1 MKNEFLKFSS
11 RRILFSAMLVSSM
24 LVSGSIPTYAEVHNV
39 QEIMQ
44 GLKVQG
50 KVVDA
55 MGEPVIGASI
65 LEKGTTNGVI
75 TGIDGDFILN
85 VTSSKSVIV
94 VSFVGY
100 ETIELPATDT
110 KLQNLVLK
118 EDAEL
123 LDEVV
128 VVGYGV
134 QKKATLTGSV
144 AMVEGDDVLKGRA
157 ASNVGTALQ
166 GAIPGLTVTRSSSR
180 PTENATISIR
190 GGISANSSDPLILI
204 DGVDAYAWELNSLN
218 PNDIENISVLKDAA
232 ASIYGARAAGGVI
245 LVTTKRAKEG
255 KTTITYNGS
264 VTANFVGRDYP
275 AATGSEWARMMLM
288 ADYNDINHLSG
299 ASSLW
304 TCGSQNWNYEFYE
317 NIMNNKAFDWNGT
330 NLLRIDPLNANQVDL
345 VYGTTWGTSQNLSI
359 QSGNENLKSITS
371 LGYSNDRS
379 LIKAVY
385 DGQKKYNFRN
395 NTDFGVGKYIKVE
408 TNVSYDYKKTDVPTY
423 GVGYGLQDMWI
434 FPLYT
439 ESGKHYYDN
448 FGGNNVLAHLTEGGK
463 TETNSYMFRLG
474 GKATVDLSFI
484 HESLKGLSFYAK
496 GNIRQY
502 NENVKSQSHKVQMYS
517 YYDVE
522 NGPQT
527 TNGATVGSKAN
538 LESLTEINTRAL
550 YQLYEFFLNYNRTFG
565 QHNVSAM
572 FGNSNE
578 LRDNYMTGMYR
589 SSNGTVSLDD
599 LNVYDTTTDVIN
611 PNNSQFVKD
620 SGSRYKDKWGSY
632 KWAYVSLVGRVNY
645 DYAGKYLV
653 EGTWRHDGSSRLV
666 KDNRWQDFFGASVGW
681 RLSEEA
687 FVKDI
692 DWLSNLKLRASWGQ
706 SGNVSTI
713 GNYEAYPQISTGTTV
728 LNGTKV
734 PTSWISG
741 ITDDSRTW
749 ETVESTN
756 IGFDYGFFNNRL
768 SGTFDYFWRKNNGML
783 INITYPQVY
792 GGKAPSTNSGK
803 YKTHGWELSI
813 NWQDKINKDFSYN
826 IGFSLSNA
834 KTEVTSYEGM
844 TAINWGVNSI
854 VEGKPLNALYV
865 FKTDGMFQ
873 NQSEVDA
880 YYEQMNGN
888 KSGSLM
894 GNVKNG
900 TTNELTPGC
909 VRRVD
914 LNGDND
920 ITKDDLY
927 YYGDTDPHYNF
938 GLNIGLNYK
947 DFDFSIFFQGVGQQY
962 NVRDGQMG
970 CAFWSGWTNTNGY
983 FMDNTWY
990 PGDDKGYHAANT
1002 NAKFPLISR
1011 NGNRNNWNYKNYN
1024 DVNVI
1029 NTWYARCKQIQIGYS
1044 LPKAWLNKT
1053 PLGKVRVWLAGE
1065 NLFDISNV
1073 KDGYDPEA
1081 AAKMSTYSGID
1092 IFASSVSFGL
1102 DVTF

>member
-11 RRILFSAMLVSSM
+11 RRILFSAAMASAL
-24 LVSGSIPTYAEVHNV
+24 LAGSPQAVLAEVNGV
-39 QEIMQ
+39 QLVMQ
-44 GLKVQG
+44 AGMVKGV
-50 KVVDA
+50 VVDTT
-55 MGEPVIGASI
+55 GEPVIGANVMV
-65 LEKGTTNGVI
+65 KGTTNGTI
-75 TGIDGDFILN
+75 TDIDGKFTLNNAKGTLVISFIGFKTQEIA
-85 VTSSKSVIV
+85 VKGS
-94 VSFVGY
+94 
-100 ETIELPATDT
+100 ETN
-110 KLQNLVLK
+110 LQIVLK
-118 EDAEL
+118 DDAEL

-128 VVGYGV
+128 VVGYGT
-134 QKKATLTGSV
+134 QKKETLTGAV
-144 AMVEGDDVLKGRA
+144 AMINGDEVLKGRA

-166 GAIPGLTVTRSSSR
+166 GTIPGLTITRTSSR
-180 PTENATISIR
+180 PTENAKISIR

-204 DGVDAYAWELNSLN
+204 DGVDAYAWELNQLN
-218 PNDIENISVLKDAA
+218 PNDIESVSVLKDAA

-255 KTTITYNGS
+255 KTTVSYNGS
-264 VTANFVGRDYP
+264 VTANFVGKDYP
-275 AATGSEWARMMLM
+275 AASGSEWARMMLM
-288 ADYNDINHLSG
+288 ADYNDKNHPNG

-304 TCGSQNWNYEFYE
+304 TLQGWNEDFYRRV
-317 NIMNNKAFDWNGT
+317 MNNEAFDWQGDN
-330 NLLRIDPLNANQVDL
+330 NVYRIDPLNANQADL
-345 VYGTTWGTSQNLSI
+345 VYGTTWGTSQNLTI
-359 QSGNENLKSITS
+359 QSGNERLKSITS

-379 LIKAVY
+379 LIKVVY

-395 NTDFGVGKYIKVE
+395 NTDYKINDYVKLE
-408 TNVSYDYKKTDVPTY
+408 TGISYDYKNTDVPTY
-423 GVGYGLQDMWI
+423 GIGYGLQDMWI

-439 ESGKHYYDN
+439 ESGRYYYDN
-448 FGGNNVLAHLTEGGK
+448 FGGNNVLAHLAEGGK
-463 TETNSYMFRLG
+463 TDTNGYMLRIS
-474 GKATVDLSFI
+474 GKATVNLHFI

-496 GNIRQY
+496 GSIRQY
-502 NENVKSQSHKVQMYS
+502 HENVKAQSHKVQMYS

-522 NGPQT
+522 NGPQIS
-527 TNGATVGSKAN
+527 NGAMIGNKAN
-538 LESLTEINTRAL
+538 LESLTEINTRSL
-550 YQLYEFFLNYNRTFG
+550 YQLYEFFLNYDRTFD
-565 QHNVSAM
+565 QHHVSAM

-589 SSNGTVSLDD
+589 SSNGTISLDD

-645 DYAGKYLV
+645 DYAGKYLL
-653 EGTWRHDGSSRLV
+653 EGSWRHDGSSRLV
-666 KDNRWQDFFGASVGW
+666 KNNRWQDFFGASVGW
-681 RLSEEA
+681 RVSEEE

-692 DWLSNLKLRASWGQ
+692 DWLNNLKLRASWGQ
-706 SGNVSTI
+706 SGNVSSI
-713 GNYEAYPQISTGTTV
+713 GNYEAYSQISTGTTV
-728 LNGTKV
+728 LDGVKV

-749 ETVESTN
+749 ETVASTN
-756 IGFDYGFFNNRL
+756 VGVDYGFLRNRL
-768 SGTFDYFWRKNNGML
+768 NGSFDYFWRKNDGML
-783 INITYPQVY
+783 INVTYPEVY
-792 GGKAPSTNSGK
+792 GGTAPSTNSGV
-803 YKTHGWELSI
+803 YKTHGWEFVI
-813 NWQDKINKDFSYN
+813 NWQDQIGKDFNYN
-826 IGFSLSNA
+826 VSFTLSNA
-834 KTEVTSYEGM
+834 KTEVTSYKGK
-844 TAINWGVNSI
+844 TAISHGVNSI

-865 FKTDGMFQ
+865 YKTDGIFQ
-873 NQSEVDA
+873 TQEEVDR
-880 YYEQMNGN
+880 YYEAMNGK
-888 KSGSLM
+888 KSGSLL

-900 TTNELTPGC
+900 TVNELTPGC

-914 LNGDND
+914 LNGDKD
-920 ITKDDLY
+920 ITRDDLY

-938 GLNIGLNYK
+938 GLNLGVSYK
-947 DFDFSIFFQGVGQQY
+947 NLDFSVFFQGVGQQY

-990 PGDDKGYHAANT
+990 PGDSEGFHAANT

-1029 NTWYARCKQIQIGYS
+1029 NSWYARCKQIQIGYT
-1044 LPKAWLNKT
+1044 LPKTWLSKT
-1053 PLGKVRVWLAGE
+1053 PLSNLRVWLSGE

-1092 IFASSVSFGL
+1092 VFASSISFGV